1 MKRQVANA
9 ARAAPELARRR
20 GAPSPVAHRSPVIH
34 RFMVS
39 YFRRFFSRHM
49 NALRVTAWGMPA
61 LPVDAGPLVI
71 YSNHPAWWD
80 AAIYVL
86 AADRLFPGYESYA
99 PIDAEMLQ
107 QYGIFGR
114 IGAFGVDTHSTRGA
128 AEFLSA
134 SADILAQPQSALW
147 IASQGRFSDARE
159 RPLGVRPGVA
169 RLPELA
175 PDCIVLPLAIEYS
188 FWLERGAEAFIAF
201 GKPMLGRD
209 LLDLARPARLERLE
223 TELATTLDQ
232 LSADVQSRDPA
243 RFRAMLEG
251 RAGVGGIYDG
261 WRRMS
266 AALKGRTFD
275 PSHEGRPS

>member
-134 SADILAQPQSALW
+134 SADILAQPRSALW

-188 FWLERGAEAFIAF
+188 FWLERGAEACIAF
-201 GKPMLGRD
+201 GPPMRGRD
-209 LLDLARPARLERLE
+209 LLALPRSARLQRLE
-223 TELATTLDQ
+223 GSLTSLLDQ
-232 LSADVQSRDPA
+232 LSGDVQTRDPT
-243 RFRAMLEG
+243 RFHSVLQG
-251 RAGVGGIYDG
+251 RTGIGGVYDG
-261 WRRMS
+261 WRRLV
-266 AALKGRTFD
+266 AAVRGRAFD
-275 PSHEGRPS
+275 PSHARRAA